1 VIDLPDLSGGI
12 TWREYSGGYTAC
24 QFVMRGKD
32 VELELKLPVDLQI
45 TAQNNS
51 I

>member
-1 VIDLPDLSGGI
+1 VIDPPDLSVGI

-32 VELELKLPVDLQI
+32 VERELKLPIDLLI